1 MMRRRPA
8 LRTSAEQQAALESRR
23 AHRPVGPPSARP
35 PSPWLRLR
43 RTGRSRHVE
52 PVAALAPPRLRVVL
66 GGHRHARR
74 HGHVHRVARA
84 AVAALG
90 RAPRRVGPRPLRQQ
104 PPPPPPKPLP
114 AAARAHLRASS
125 EKNDVNP
132 SAPRGPVRRSI
143 IGRAPASGG
152 SNVAVVRG
160 VASNRPIDRSI
171 DRQRRVVKRPW
182 DPAAWKG
189 CRTGA
194 VSWRGRA
201 CPCAR

>member
-1 MMRRRPA
+1 MRGAGEPHRPGAMMRRRPA

-104 PPPPPPKPLP
+104 PPPPKPLP
-114 AAARAHLRASS
+114 PATRAHLRESS
-125 EKNDVNP
+125 ENSDEAV
-132 SAPRGPVRRSI
+132 SAEGSVAQSSNVRRHL
-143 IGRAPASGG
+143 
-152 SNVAVVRG
+152 VLVVRSLSC
-160 VASNRPIDRSI
+160 AALLRRTDRSI
-171 DRQRRVVKRPW
+171 GSDAWSKGHGTPRR
-182 DPAAWKG
+182 
-189 CRTGA
+189 
-194 VSWRGRA
+194 
-201 CPCAR
+201 